1 MSTDYTVSSLPT
13 LAFNAPAPLS
23 WEKFCEIAGLQA
35 TQPELQAAQPE
46 LQAAQPELQAAQPEL
61 QAAQPELQ
69 AFTAWSDLETQLRN
83 AVAEARGGERF
94 KRPTTGCSLYWKNRV
109 LACFQEKDVAK
120 RDELLDRVW
129 WDAAGELTPPSEP
142 LGKGALATYAI
153 RLKIA
158 LKRSKISK
166 DAGNASFDRLTAETK
181 R

>member
-1 MSTDYTVSSLPT
+1 MSTDYIVSSLPT
-13 LAFNAPAPLS
+13 LAFNAPAPIS
-23 WEKFCEIAGLQA
+23 WEKFTQGGGGVPPPQA
-35 TQPELQAAQPE
+35 KV
-46 LQAAQPELQAAQPEL
+46 
-61 QAAQPELQ
+61 
-69 AFTAWSDLETQLRN
+69 WRDLETQLRN

-94 KRPTTGCSLYWKNRV
+94 KRPADGCSLYWRNRV

-158 LKRSKISK
+158 LKRTAISK
-166 DAGNASFDRLTAETK
+166 ESGNAAFDRLTAETK

>member
-1 MSTDYTVSSLPT
+1 MSVDYIVSSLPA
-13 LAFNAPAPLS
+13 LAFGAPAPLT
-23 WEKFCEIAGLQA
+23 WEKFAAYATDDLLAPGLRR
-35 TQPELQAAQPE
+35 
-46 LQAAQPELQAAQPEL
+46 
-61 QAAQPELQ
+61 
-69 AFTAWSDLETQLRN
+69 WKDLETQLRN
-83 AVAEARGGERF
+83 AAAEARGGERF
-94 KRPTTGCSLYWKNRV
+94 KRPADGCSLYWKNRV

-158 LKRSKISK
+158 LKRSLISK

>member
-1 MSTDYTVSSLPT
+1 MSVDYIVSSLPP
-13 LAFNAPAPLS
+13 LAFGAPAPIS
-23 WEKFCEIAGLQA
+23 WEKFTQGGGAVPAPQA
-35 TQPELQAAQPE
+35 K
-46 LQAAQPELQAAQPEL
+46 
-61 QAAQPELQ
+61 
-69 AFTAWSDLETQLRN
+69 AWTDLETQLRN

-94 KRPTTGCSLYWKNRV
+94 KRPADGCSLYWKNRV

-158 LKRSKISK
+158 LKRTKIST

>member
-1 MSTDYTVSSLPT
+1 MSTDYIVASLPT
-13 LAFNAPAPLS
+13 LAFNTPAPFS
-23 WEKFCEIAGLQA
+23 WER
-35 TQPELQAAQPE
+35 
-46 LQAAQPELQAAQPEL
+46 
-61 QAAQPELQ
+61 
-69 AFTAWSDLETQLRN
+69 FTACCGDEELVLRSLGEGGWHDLETQLRN

-94 KRPTTGCSLYWKNRV
+94 KRPADGCSLYWKNRV
-109 LACFQEKDVAK
+109 LACFSEKDVAK

-142 LGKGALATYAI
+142 LGPGALATYAI

>member
-1 MSTDYTVSSLPT
+1 MTVDYIVSSLPT
-13 LAFNAPAPLS
+13 LAFNAPAPIS
-23 WEKFCEIAGLQA
+23 WEKF
-35 TQPELQAAQPE
+35 TQEGGGVPPPQEKE
-46 LQAAQPELQAAQPEL
+46 
-61 QAAQPELQ
+61 
-69 AFTAWSDLETQLRN
+69 WNDLETQLRN

-94 KRPTTGCSLYWKNRV
+94 KRPAEGCSLYWKNRV

-129 WDAAGELTPPSEP
+129 WDAAGELTPPTEP
-142 LGKGALATYAI
+142 LGPGALATYAI

-181 R
+181 RSC